1 QSSIQP
7 VARSSEHKD
16 VDRRHLST
24 RPRVPCVVRTP
35 RLCSWVTIT
44 RACFAKPFSLG
55 DRERRQRSFH
65 DRNRRPATI
74 HGTGTPS
81 GTSKGHPITNAQTR
95 TNPRTTA
102 GKTTSKVTFADLGVP
117 KKLTETLSREGKTAA
132 FPIQQDTLPDTLV
145 GRDVLG
151 RGKTGS
157 GKTLA
162 FSIPLV
168 ARLAASPTGQAG
180 VRRPR

>member
-1 QSSIQP
+1 PVGSSCFP
-7 VARSSEHKD
+7 PRRSSD
-16 VDRRHLST
+16 L
-24 RPRVPCVVRTP
+24 PRVPCVVRTP

-117 KKLTETLSREGKTAA
+117 KKLTETLSRDGKTAA
-132 FPIQQDTLPDTLV
+132 VPNQPDTLPD
-145 GRDVLG
+145 
-151 RGKTGS
+151 
-157 GKTLA
+157 
-162 FSIPLV
+162 P
-168 ARLAASPTGQAG
+168 
-180 VRRPR
+180 